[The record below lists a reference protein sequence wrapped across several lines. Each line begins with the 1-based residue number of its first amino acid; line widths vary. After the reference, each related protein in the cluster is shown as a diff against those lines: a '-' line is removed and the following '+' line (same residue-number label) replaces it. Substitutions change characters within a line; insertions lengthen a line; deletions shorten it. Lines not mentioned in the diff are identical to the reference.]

1 MSRVRFATARE
12 VFEAFPAA
20 REDIQSAPSEAP
32 PLAFLKSLVE
42 TTTPEDA
49 VVFCAYLLP
58 RREAVWW
65 ACQCVRA
72 LVPSSGAEEK
82 ACLSA
87 AETWV
92 RDPEE
97 HHRRTALQ
105 IGLQAD
111 RRSAATWAVLA
122 AGWSGGS
129 MIDSAQSVVVL
140 APPELTAKAARI
152 AVLTALARI
161 GARERI
167 VRLRACVDTG
177 VHLLAPER

>member
-20 REDIQSAPSEAP
+20 REEIQSAPSEAP
-32 PLAFLKSLVE
+32 PLAYLKSLVE
-42 TTTPEDA
+42 TATPEDA
-49 VVFCAYLLP
+49 VAFCAYVLP

-65 ACQCVRA
+65 ACQCIRA
-72 LVPSSGAEEK
+72 LVPSPGAEEK

-87 AETWV
+87 AEIWV

-97 HHRRTALQ
+97 HHRRSALQ
-105 IGLQAD
+105 IGLQGD
-111 RRSAATWAVLA
+111 RRLAATWAALA

-129 MIDSAQSVVVL
+129 MIESAQGVVVS

-161 GARERI
+161 GASERAA
-167 VRLRACVDTG
+167 RLRVCVDSG
-177 VHLLAPER
+177 ARLAGQ

>member
-1 MSRVRFATARE
+1 MARVRFATARE
-12 VFEAFPAA
+12 VFEAFPSA
-20 REDIQSAPSEAP
+20 REEIRSDPSEDP
-32 PLAFLKSLVE
+32 PLAYLKSLVE

-49 VVFCAYLLP
+49 VAFCAYVLP

-72 LVPSSGAEEK
+72 LIPSPGAEET

-97 HHRRTALQ
+97 HHRRAALQ
-105 IGLQAD
+105 TGLQGD
-111 RRSAATWAVLA
+111 RSAAATWAALA

-129 MIDSAQSVVVL
+129 MIESGQGPVVP
-140 APPELTAKAARI
+140 APPELTAKSARI

-161 GARERI
+161 SAKERAARLRLCVDSGAR
-167 VRLRACVDTG
+167 
-177 VHLLAPER
+177 LAGQ